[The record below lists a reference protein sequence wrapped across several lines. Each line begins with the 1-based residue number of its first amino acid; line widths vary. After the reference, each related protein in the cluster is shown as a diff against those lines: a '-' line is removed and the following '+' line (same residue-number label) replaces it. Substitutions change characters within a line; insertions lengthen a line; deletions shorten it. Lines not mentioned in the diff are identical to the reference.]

1 MPIGTQTDNIH
12 SSVKTHA
19 LYGTLMRALDKFE
32 AFKLGGPGIVALITP
47 ANQTASDYASPV
59 RTFLYDGVNGEE
71 ADTAGFVCISAKEK
85 PDRAK
90 NEFESRCSDKVRAI
104 VVAETRDLPP
114 AIVVA
119 VDTVIQLGPIEEGDL
134 RAACQSVLKLKVSAN
149 QARKLLAFPQEL
161 MISALRRN
169 RSASEILNRLKSI
182 SPDVGL
188 GRPMGE
194 ETPLLEELHGYGDA
208 KAWGLQL
215 AADLKLWERGKLK
228 WSEVDRGLL
237 LSGPPGVGKTIFAR
251 ALAQT
256 CGVFFKATSVAQWQS
271 KGHLGDLLK
280 AMRADF
286 AAAIDNVPS
295 IIFLDELD
303 SIGDRNTFSDEHAS
317 YSIQVVNGLLEV
329 LDGAARRDGLIVIG
343 ATNHP
348 SKIDPAIRRPGRLDR
363 HVVIGMPD
371 VGDRVA
377 ILRQQLGADCSF
389 DLEELGPLTEAMSG
403 ADLAQVVRD
412 AKRLARKEGR
422 AVRLSDLT
430 SQLPKLILITGAYRR
445 SVAIHE
451 AGHTVVGTRL
461 AHGKFHGVYISKQ
474 LNPRFAL
481 QNAGAAAFEVPVLS
495 LRNEKHYR
503 DEICV
508 RLAGIAAEKLILGSH
523 DDGAGNG
530 PRSDLAQAT
539 HLALDMETKAGMGER
554 LFQFGQGTSWD
565 EFGPQQVPWLMD
577 RVNQILLDELAR
589 ARDILE
595 QELPLLKAVSE
606 VLDKLGSVSPNRLE
620 ELREA
625 VKGGGRRRPFNNDV
639 ISNADKFR
647 AGNDVTTGKE
657 ARP

>member
-1 MPIGTQTDNIH
+1 
-12 SSVKTHA
+12 
-19 LYGTLMRALDKFE
+19 
-32 AFKLGGPGIVALITP
+32 
-47 ANQTASDYASPV
+47 
-59 RTFLYDGVNGEE
+59 
-71 ADTAGFVCISAKEK
+71 
-85 PDRAK
+85 
-90 NEFESRCSDKVRAI
+90 
-104 VVAETRDLPP
+104 
-114 AIVVA
+114 
-119 VDTVIQLGPIEEGDL
+119 
-134 RAACQSVLKLKVSAN
+134 
-149 QARKLLAFPQEL
+149 
-161 MISALRRN
+161 
-169 RSASEILNRLKSI
+169 
-182 SPDVGL
+182 
-188 GRPMGE
+188 
-194 ETPLLEELHGYGDA
+194 
-208 KAWGLQL
+208 
-215 AADLKLWERGKLK
+215 
-228 WSEVDRGLL
+228 
-237 LSGPPGVGKTIFAR
+237 
-251 ALAQT
+251 
-256 CGVFFKATSVAQWQS
+256 
-271 KGHLGDLLK
+271 
-280 AMRADF
+280 MRADF